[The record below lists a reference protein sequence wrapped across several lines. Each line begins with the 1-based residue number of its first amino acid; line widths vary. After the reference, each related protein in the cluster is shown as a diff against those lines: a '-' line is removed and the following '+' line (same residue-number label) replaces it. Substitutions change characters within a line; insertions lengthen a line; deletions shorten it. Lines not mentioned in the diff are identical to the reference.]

1 MLSRDRPSAGTQLGN
16 FKTFSHIPLDRLT
29 ISKEPEKQ
37 LTTLMAPASSAVSH
51 RATLRAFGFPGRTF
65 LLDRLAQIESC
76 LTSSHPR
83 QALNEFMTAMV
94 IILAGY
100 L

>member
-1 MLSRDRPSAGTQLGN
+1 MLSRDRPSAGIQLDN
-16 FKTFSHIPLDRLT
+16 FKPFSHIPPDRLI
-29 ISKEPEKQ
+29 ISKELEKQ
-37 LTTLMAPASSAVSH
+37 LTRLMAPASPAGSH
-51 RATLRAFGFPGRTF
+51 GATLRAFGFPGRTF
-65 LLDRLAQIESC
+65 LLDRLGQTEPC

-83 QALNEFMTAMV
+83 QALSESMTAMV